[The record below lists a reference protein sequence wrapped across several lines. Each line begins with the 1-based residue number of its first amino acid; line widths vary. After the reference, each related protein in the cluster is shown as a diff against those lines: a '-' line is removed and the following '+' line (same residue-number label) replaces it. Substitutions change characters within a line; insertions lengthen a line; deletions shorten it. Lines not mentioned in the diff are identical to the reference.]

1 MTRPLALLAFI
12 ASATFGQDLL
22 PKPLV
27 LRESGKQSD
36 FPALCVDA
44 KGVPWVAYVEWDG
57 HQDTLH
63 LAHASGEALTSVL
76 TIGEPGII
84 HQPAIAADGSGTL
97 HVVWSQVNGKDL
109 MELKAASIR
118 DGKLDGAITT
128 LATSPNGGHA
138 FAKAGTDASGNV
150 WVVWQGMRGK
160 LADVYCRVFEM
171 KKSAWS
177 AEIVVADDAGGDWE
191 PCVAFDGKAGAWVL
205 YDSSLGN
212 EFNIYAVRIDA
223 DLKAGKPQT
232 LVATDRYE
240 GRVSA
245 IGSKDG
251 EGIWIA
257 CERGNQQWGLDMRA
271 HGRLQGLNGR
281 KDTVIAYFD
290 LTSGKAEELPSPDAL
305 FNDLP
310 GPQPAKA
317 AAPRG
322 NNPKAKAKAEAKAK
336 AKAAEPKKKGNQP
349 PPNEVA
355 ALNLPH
361 LMLDAAG
368 RPWLTVRYF
377 KAYCWRIGLTRY
389 DAATKQWTKPYAIP
403 GSVYSQDRQTMHAL
417 GKDGSLWIAWPS
429 DLRGSKLHQ
438 TAGIHLAK
446 VATDLDLPLVAA
458 PAPKA
463 HEPFAAYI
471 NPVTPER
478 DRDERHTWTHDGV
491 TYKLYWGD
499 YHRHTDIS
507 NCITAND
514 GCVLEQF
521 RYAIDMGK
529 LDTLGTSDHTDIA
542 KIYHPYEWWLNQKM
556 VDVFYSPGFF
566 TSMYAYEREQK
577 WPFGHRNMVFAQRGG
592 PIVYI
597 QRKNYVDS
605 PWQKIFP
612 VKTEGTPELHPT
624 ELWDVLT
631 RYGKPVTAISH
642 TGATG
647 MGTDW
652 DQIPPIDH
660 RVENVIEIFQ
670 GARVSYEGL
679 NAPQPTVGLR
689 VGEEYNHASTVI
701 GKPVVGEP
709 IRSFTEKNNGVY
721 QHALEL
727 GHKLGVWANSD
738 HISTHTSY
746 GGVYVKDFTR
756 EGIIEGLNA
765 RRTIAATDKIFVE
778 FTCNDKLLGTEIA
791 VTGKP
796 VLKLKIDGTAALKR
810 VTLVRNEKNH
820 QQWEPNAKTF
830 EQSFTDESPIAGE
843 NRYYLRIEQ
852 SDGNMAWS
860 SPVWVQ
866 VK

>member
-1 MTRPLALLAFI
+1 MFRLLSLFLISSTLFA
-12 ASATFGQDLL
+12 QDLL
-22 PKPLV
+22 PKTQV
-27 LRESGKQSD
+27 LRPDGRQSD
-36 FPALCVDA
+36 FPSLCVDA
-44 KGVPWVAYVEWDG
+44 KGQPWIAYVEWDG
-57 HQDTLH
+57 KQDTLH
-63 LAHASGEALTSVL
+63 LAQQSGDALTSVL

-84 HQPAIAADGSGTL
+84 HQPALATDGNGAL
-97 HVVWSQVNGKDL
+97 HVVWSQVNDQNIMDL
-109 MELKAASIR
+109 HAATVR
-118 DGKLDGAITT
+118 DGKAEIMK
-128 LATSPNGGHA
+128 LASSPNGGNV
-138 FAKAGTDASGNV
+138 FAKAATDHAGKV
-150 WVVWQGMRGK
+150 WVVWQGMRGG
-160 LADVYCRVFEM
+160 LGDVFCRVFDPARKE
-171 KKSAWS
+171 WS
-177 AEIVVADDAGGDWE
+177 AEIQVTKDAGGDWE
-191 PCVAFDGKAGAWVL
+191 PCVAFAGSDAWVL
-205 YDSSLGN
+205 FDSSRGN
-212 EFNIYAVRIDA
+212 EFNIYATKISA
-223 DLKAGKPQT
+223 DLQVGETKK
-232 LVATDRYE
+232 LIATDRYE

-245 IGSKDG
+245 IGAKDDK
-251 EGIWIA
+251 GIWLA

-271 HGRLQGLNGR
+271 HGHPQGLNGR
-281 KDTVIAYFD
+281 KDTVVAYLD
-290 LTSGKAEELPSPDAL
+290 LKSGKLDELTSPDAL
-305 FNDLP
+305 FAELP
-310 GPQPAKA
+310 GPQPAKP

-322 NNPKAKAKAEAKAK
+322 NNPKAKAKAAAKAK
-336 AKAAEPKKKGNQP
+336 TAEPKKKGNQP
-349 PPNEVA
+349 APNVVA
-355 ALNLPH
+355 AVNLPH

-377 KAYCWRIGLTRY
+377 KAYCWRIALTRY
-389 DAATKQWTKPYAIP
+389 DAATKQWTKPFAIP
-403 GSVYSQDRQTMHAL
+403 GSVYSQDRQTTHAL
-417 GKDGSLWIAWPS
+417 AQDGSLWIAWPS
-429 DLRGSKLHQ
+429 DLRSSKLQ
-438 TAGIHLAK
+438 LNAGIHLAK
-446 VATDLDLPLVAA
+446 VATDLDLPLVSA
-458 PAPKA
+458 PAAKPR
-463 HEPFAAYI
+463 EPFPEYI

-478 DRDERHTWTHDGV
+478 ARDDRHTWTHDGV

-499 YHRHTDIS
+499 YHRHTDVS

-514 GCVLEQF
+514 GCVQEQF
-521 RYAIDMGK
+521 RYALDMGK

-542 KIYHPYEWWLNQKM
+542 KIYTPYEWWLNQKL

-597 QRKNYVDS
+597 QRKNYLDS

-778 FTCNDKLLGTEIA
+778 FSCNDKLLGTEIA
-791 VTGKP
+791 VSGKP
-796 VLKLKIDGTAALKR
+796 VLKFKVDGTAALKR
-810 VTLVRNEKNH
+810 ITLVRNEKNH

-830 EQSFTDESPIAGE
+830 EQTFTDDAPVAGE
-843 NRYYLRIEQ
+843 NRYYLRVEQ
-852 SDGNMAWS
+852 TDGNMAWS
-860 SPVWVQ
+860 SPVWAQ